1 MTNPWNF
8 HEKLVSKTWFL
19 KYGCVKYDADTFER
33 AINIFDINIF
43 QQNVIAEFNNN
54 NKKKDSF
61 DNMYVIRWRLDF
73 KIALM
78 WDEKCDL
85 SCFSLVVFK

>member
-8 HEKLVSKTWFL
+8 HEKLVSKIWFL
-19 KYGCVKYDADTFER
+19 KYDCIKYDPDTFER
-33 AINIFDINIF
+33 GINIFDVNIF
-43 QQNVIAEFNNN
+43 QQNVIAEFNNYRR
-54 NKKKDSF
+54 KDSF

-78 WDEKCDL
+78 RDEKCDL

>member
-1 MTNPWNF
+1 MKN
-8 HEKLVSKTWFL
+8 SFL
-19 KYGCVKYDADTFER
+19 KYDCIKYDPDTFER
-33 AINIFDINIF
+33 AINIFDVNIF
-43 QQNVIAEFNNN
+43 QQNVIAEFNNY
-54 NKKKDSF
+54 KRKDSF

-85 SCFSLVVFK
+85 SCLSLVVFK